1 MELDYAITLEPGDVP
16 KLRCQL
22 TLWNQQ
28 GSEVIRGNVL
38 AIPVDDS
45 LLYVEPIYL
54 RAETA
59 AYPELRLVA
68 VMQGDSLS
76 YAATL
81 EEALPGLFGE
91 AVAPVSALTTVPGD
105 ASLEELAAAAQEA
118 FQAYLTALG
127 AQRFEDAAAAL
138 GRLRDLLAEMN
149 AQDADGI

>member
-1 MELDYAITLEPGDVP
+1 
-16 KLRCQL
+16 
-22 TLWNQQ
+22 
-28 GSEVIRGNVL
+28 VL

-81 EEALPGLFGE
+81 EEALLGLFGE
-91 AVAPVSALTTVPGD
+91 EVDVAVIAARGD
-105 ASLEELAAAAQEA
+105 ASLEELAVAAQEA
-118 FQAYLTALG
+118 FGAYLTALG
-127 AQRFEDAAAAL
+127 EQRFEEAATAL
-138 GRLRDLLAEMN
+138 TRLRDLLAEMN
-149 AQDADGI
+149 AEGAEEN

>member
-1 MELDYAITLEPGDVP
+1 M
-16 KLRCQL
+16 
-22 TLWNQQ
+22 
-28 GSEVIRGNVL
+28 IRGNVL

-54 RAETA
+54 QAETA

-81 EEALPGLFGE
+81 EEALLGLFGE
-91 AVAPVSALTTVPGD
+91 PTETASALAATGVD

-118 FQAYLTALG
+118 FSAYLSALG
-127 AQRFEDAAAAL
+127 TERFDDAAAAL
-138 GRLRDLLAEMN
+138 ARLRDLLAEMN
-149 AQDADGI
+149 PET

>member
-1 MELDYAITLEPGDVP
+1 VETKIDQDSFLSG
-16 KLRCQL
+16 QL

-54 RAETA
+54 QAETA

-68 VMQGDSLS
+68 VMQGDTLS

-81 EEALPGLFGE
+81 EEALLGLFAETRE
-91 AVAPVSALTTVPGD
+91 AISAAAVGSD

-118 FQAYLTALG
+118 FSAYLSALG
-127 AQRFEDAAAAL
+127 SERFDDAAAAL

-149 AQDADGI
+149 VEAPDEP